1 VTRELSELRAAID
14 NELEGWLSETLR
26 GTDPI
31 AEPVRYAVL
40 AQGKRIRP
48 LLFVGAW
55 EAAGGAAGPGA
66 GNGAAAGGG
75 ARSLHLVALG
85 PELVHTYSLIHDDL
99 PCMDDD
105 DLRRGRP
112 TVHIRY
118 GERAA
123 VMTGAALL
131 PLAIRAVAEGAAGL
145 KLPDPVAGRLVGILT
160 AAAGGDGMVGG
171 QLLDLLA
178 ERKSVGF
185 EALERI
191 HLGKTARL
199 IAACC
204 TMGGIAARAP
214 EETVDR
220 LTRFGIAIGLAFQ
233 TVDDILDVTGSS
245 TRMGKIGG
253 RDEALGKTTTP
264 SVLGLEGARARAE
277 ELGREAM
284 AEISPLP
291 GADRLREIGRLVLDR
306 DR

>member
-1 VTRELSELRAAID
+1 VTRELLELRAAVD
-14 NELEGWLSETLR
+14 AELEGWLSDTLR
-26 GTDPI
+26 GTGPI
-31 AEPVRYAVL
+31 AEPIQYAVL

-55 EAAGGAAGPGA
+55 EAAGGGAHAGA
-66 GNGAAAGGG
+66 RNGARA
-75 ARSLHLVALG
+75 LHRVALG
-85 PELVHTYSLIHDDL
+85 PELVHTYSLVHDDL

-112 TVHIRY
+112 TVHVRY
-118 GERAA
+118 GEREA
-123 VMTGAALL
+123 VMSGAALL
-131 PLAIRAVAEGAAGL
+131 PLAIRAVAEGAADL
-145 KLPDPVAGRLVGILT
+145 RLPDPVASRLIGVLT
-160 AAAGGDGMVGG
+160 AAAGSDGMVGG

-178 ERKSVGF
+178 EKQSVTF
-185 EALERI
+185 ETLERI

-204 TMGGIAARAP
+204 TMGGVAARAP

-220 LTRFGIAIGLAFQ
+220 LTRFGTAIGLAFQ

-253 RDEALGKTTTP
+253 RDEALGKATTP

-277 ELGREAM
+277 EFGREALD
-284 AEISPLP
+284 EISPLA

>member
-1 VTRELSELRAAID
+1 MTRGLSEMRAAID
-14 NELEGWLSETLR
+14 AELEGWLSETLR
-26 GTDPI
+26 GAGPI
-31 AEPVRYAVL
+31 AESIRYAVL
-40 AQGKRIRP
+40 AKGKRIRP
-48 LLFVGAW
+48 LLFLGSW
-55 EAAGGAAGPGA
+55 EAAGGVAGPGVR
-66 GNGAAAGGG
+66 NGACA
-75 ARSLHLVALG
+75 LHRVALG

-112 TVHIRY
+112 TVHVRY

-131 PLAIRAVAEGAAGL
+131 PLAIRAVVGGAADL
-145 KLPDPVAGRLVGILT
+145 KLPDRVASRLVGVLT
-160 AAAGGDGMVGG
+160 AAAGSDGMVGG

-178 ERKSVGF
+178 EKESVGF
-185 EALERI
+185 NTLARI

-204 TMGGIAARAP
+204 TMGGVAARAP
-214 EETVDR
+214 EQTVGR

-233 TVDDILDVTGSS
+233 TVDDILDVTGFS

-253 RDEALGKTTTP
+253 RDEALGKATAP
-264 SVLGLEGARARAE
+264 SVLGLDEARARAE
-277 ELGREAM
+277 ELGREALG
-284 AEISPLP
+284 EVSPLA
-291 GADRLREIGRLVLDR
+291 GADRLREIGRLVLER

>member
-1 VTRELSELRAAID
+1 MTRELPELRAAID
-14 NELEGWLSETLR
+14 AELEGWLCETLR
-26 GTDPI
+26 GTGPI
-31 AEPVRYAVL
+31 AEPIRYAVL
-40 AQGKRIRP
+40 AKGKRIRP

-55 EAAGGAAGPGA
+55 EAAGGVAGPSA
-66 GNGAAAGGG
+66 ENGVRG
-75 ARSLHLVALG
+75 LHRVALG
-85 PELVHTYSLIHDDL
+85 PELVHAYSLVHDDL

-112 TVHIRY
+112 TVHVRY

-131 PLAIRAVAEGAAGL
+131 PLAILAVAEGAAEL
-145 KLPDPVAGRLVGILT
+145 KLPDPVASRLIGVLT
-160 AAAGGDGMVGG
+160 EAAGSDGMVGG

-178 ERKSVGF
+178 EKQRVSF

-204 TMGGIAARAP
+204 TMGGVAARAP
-214 EETVDR
+214 EDTVDR

-245 TRMGKIGG
+245 SRMGKIGG
-253 RDEALGKTTTP
+253 RDEALGKATTP
-264 SVLGLEGARARAE
+264 SILGLEGARARAE
-277 ELGREAM
+277 EFGREALG
-284 AEISPLP
+284 EISPLV

>member
-1 VTRELSELRAAID
+1 MSLDLHELRAAID
-14 NELEGWLSETLR
+14 DELERWLDETLR
-26 GTDPI
+26 GTGQI
-31 AEPVRYAVL
+31 AEPLRYAVL
-40 AQGKRIRP
+40 AKGKRIRP

-55 EAAGGAAGPGA
+55 EAAGGAAGPGSAAGSDA
-66 GNGAAAGGG
+66 GNGARA
-75 ARSLHLVALG
+75 LHRVALG

-112 TVHIRY
+112 TVHVRY

-145 KLPDPVAGRLVGILT
+145 KLPDPVASRLIGVLT
-160 AAAGGDGMVGG
+160 AAAGSDGMVGG

-178 ERKSVGF
+178 EKKRVDF
-185 EALERI
+185 ETLERI
-191 HLGKTARL
+191 HRGKTARL

-204 TMGGIAARAP
+204 TMGGVAARAP

-253 RDEALGKTTTP
+253 RDEALGKATTP

-277 ELGREAM
+277 EFGREALG
-284 AEISPLP
+284 AISPLAW
-291 GADRLREIGRLVLDR
+291 ADRLREIGRLVLER

>member
-1 VTRELSELRAAID
+1 MTRALRELRSAID
-14 NELEGWLSETLR
+14 AELEDWLTETLR
-26 GTDPI
+26 GTGPI
-31 AEPVRYAVL
+31 AEPIRYAVL
-40 AQGKRIRP
+40 AKGKRIRP

-55 EAAGGAAGPGA
+55 EAAGGGAEPGAGGGTGA
-66 GNGAAAGGG
+66 GNGARA
-75 ARSLHLVALG
+75 LHRVALG
-85 PELVHTYSLIHDDL
+85 PELIHTYSLIHDDL

-123 VMTGAALL
+123 VMAGAALL
-131 PLAIRAVAEGAAGL
+131 PLAVRAVAEGAAGL
-145 KLPDPVAGRLVGILT
+145 KLPDPVASRLIGILT

-178 ERKSVGF
+178 EKRSVG
-185 EALERI
+185 LETLARI

-204 TMGGIAARAP
+204 TMGGVAARAP

-245 TRMGKIGG
+245 SRMGKTGG
-253 RDEALGKTTTP
+253 RDEALGKATTP
-264 SVLGLEGARARAE
+264 SILGLEGARARAE
-277 ELGREAM
+277 QFGREALS
-284 AEISPLP
+284 EISPFA
-291 GADRLREIGRLVLDR
+291 GADRLREIGRLVLER

>member
-1 VTRELSELRAAID
+1 MTGELHELRAAID
-14 NELEGWLSETLR
+14 AELRGWVSETLQ
-26 GTDPI
+26 GTGPI
-31 AEPVRYAVL
+31 AEPIRYAVL

-55 EAAGGAAGPGA
+55 EAAGGHTGPVGRAGA
-66 GNGAAAGGG
+66 GNGSAA
-75 ARSLHLVALG
+75 LHRVALG

-123 VMTGAALL
+123 VLAGAALL

-145 KLPDPVAGRLVGILT
+145 KLSDPAASRLIGTLT
-160 AAAGGDGMVGG
+160 AAAGSDGMVGG

-178 ERKSVGF
+178 EKERVSFDKL
-185 EALERI
+185 ARI

-214 EETVDR
+214 AAIVDR

-245 TRMGKIGG
+245 SRMGKIGG
-253 RDEALGKTTTP
+253 RDAALGKATVP
-264 SVLGLEGARARAE
+264 SVLGLDGARARAE
-277 ELGREAM
+277 EFGREALG
-284 AEISPLP
+284 EIAPLD
-291 GADRLREIGRLVLDR
+291 GADRLREIGRLVLER

>member
-1 VTRELSELRAAID
+1 MTRGLPELRAAID
-14 NELEGWLSETLR
+14 AELEGWLSETLR
-26 GTDPI
+26 GAAPI
-31 AEPVRYAVL
+31 AEPIRYAVL
-40 AQGKRIRP
+40 AKGKRIRP

-55 EAAGGAAGPGA
+55 EAAGGVAGLRA
-66 GNGAAAGGG
+66 GNGARG
-75 ARSLHLVALG
+75 LHRVALG

-112 TVHIRY
+112 TVHVRY

-145 KLPDPVAGRLVGILT
+145 KLPDPVASRLIGVLT
-160 AAAGGDGMVGG
+160 GAAGGDGMVGG

-178 ERKSVGF
+178 EKQSVSF
-185 EALERI
+185 ETLERI

-204 TMGGIAARAP
+204 TMGGVAARAP
-214 EETVDR
+214 EDTVDR

-245 TRMGKIGG
+245 RPHGEDRRAGRSPGKGDDTIDPRPGGGESTRGRARSRGAG
-253 RDEALGKTTTP
+253 RDFAARRRGP
-264 SVLGLEGARARAE
+264 AARNRMPRPRARP
-277 ELGREAM
+277 LS
-284 AEISPLP
+284 SP
-291 GADRLREIGRLVLDR
+291 
-306 DR
+306 